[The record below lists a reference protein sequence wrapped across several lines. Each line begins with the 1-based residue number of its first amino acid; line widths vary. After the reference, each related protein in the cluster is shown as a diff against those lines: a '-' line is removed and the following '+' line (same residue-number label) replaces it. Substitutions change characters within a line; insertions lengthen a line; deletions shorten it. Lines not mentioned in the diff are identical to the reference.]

1 MTTHGKTSAML
12 ATRNLQH
19 DLSQLVPIHVA
30 YPSIRVWGPGTRS
43 YLEVRGLRRRNS
55 RLHTGAFFKGWP
67 KDRPVKGPTKRPGSF
82 QNSEKGRCRRDGF
95 GSSWKT
101 ISRCVCVC
109 VGDLLGRP
117 PRSTLEG
124 WSFDPQRVGG
134 FSPQLP
140 LLPSGSCSGPVRC
153 SCCPKCPPGAP
164 SGWFARFTSC

>member
-1 MTTHGKTSAML
+1 MSSRSTDLEDCAIHSRLTCISDMTTHGKTSAML

-109 VGDLLGRP
+109 VCWRP
-117 PRSTLEG
+117 PRETSQVDPGGLEL
-124 WSFDPQRVGG
+124 R
-134 FSPQLP
+134 
-140 LLPSGSCSGPVRC
+140 PSKGR
-153 SCCPKCPPGAP
+153 
-164 SGWFARFTSC
+164 RL